1 MAMFDLDRLITDL
14 FKTTVLPGIAIGLWL
29 TDLNRYDVIIGKL
42 TCTVALILFAIVF
55 VILPI
60 IFKFSVTIQ
69 KHILFL
75 TFITYPPNLDLKRPE
90 KSGLYATRNFYIN
103 YRDQEEE
110 IDVNIAVWHV
120 LPNDLVRRYAKELHV
135 DERKLS
141 NTTLP
146 TIDGSTSN
154 GGSISHDTTDSTD
167 GDGKDRYSRIE
178 RILRTDHFKP
188 TDEVHQRELF
198 EEALRATTNDVVLY
212 LHGNTASR
220 GAPHRVELYQTL
232 RALNYHVIAMDYRG
246 YGDSANV
253 SPTERGVVYDALAV
267 YQYITSITKNP
278 VYLWG
283 HSLGTGVSTHLLSL
297 LTEMSLPG
305 PRALVLESPFNN
317 IKEEICAHPFSKL
330 YRHLPWFD
338 ILISRPMYNNM
349 LRFESDQHI
358 AEFRQPVLILHAEDD
373 LVVPFELGYK
383 LYRRALDTRGKA
395 WGPIEFHRFE
405 KSSHYGHK
413 YICRAPNLPEIVVR
427 FFHAYRNEQY

>member
-1 MAMFDLDRLITDL
+1 MAIFDLDRLITDL

-29 TDLNRYDVIIGKL
+29 TDLIGRV
-42 TCTVALILFAIVF
+42 TCTVLLVVIVIVF

-60 IFKFSVTIQ
+60 IFKFSVSLQ
-69 KHILFL
+69 KNILFL
-75 TFITYPPNLDLKRPE
+75 TFITYPPSLDLKRPE

-103 YRDQEEE
+103 YRDQEEDK
-110 IDVNIAVWHV
+110 DVNIAVWHV

-135 DERKLS
+135 DEQKIT
-141 NTTLP
+141 NKTLP
-146 TIDGSTSN
+146 TIDGATSS
-154 GGSISHDTTDSTD
+154 GGSIQPSADQTDATS
-167 GDGKDRYSRIE
+167 GDQPDRYSRIE
-178 RILRTDHFKP
+178 QIVRAQDFKP
-188 TDEVHQRELF
+188 TDEAHERTLF
-198 EEALRATTNDVVLY
+198 EESLRATTNDVVLY

-220 GAPHRVELYQTL
+220 GAPHRVELYQML

-246 YGDSANV
+246 YGDSANL

-267 YQYITSITKNP
+267 YQYITSVTKNP

-305 PRALVLESPFNN
+305 PKALVLESPFNN

-338 ILISRPMYNNM
+338 ALISRPMYNNM

-413 YICRAPNLPEIVVR
+413 YICRAPNLPEIVIR

>member
-29 TDLNRYDVIIGKL
+29 TDLIGRC
-42 TCTVALILFAIVF
+42 TCAVAVLLFLVGF

-60 IFKFSVTIQ
+60 IFKYSYALQ
-69 KHILFL
+69 KSILFL

-90 KSGLYATRNFYIN
+90 KSGLYATRNFYVN
-103 YRDQEEE
+103 HHDHEEDLE
-110 IDVNIAVWHV
+110 VNVAVWHV
-120 LPNDLVRRYAKELHV
+120 LPLDLVRRYAKELHV
-135 DERKLS
+135 DERTIANK
-141 NTTLP
+141 TLP
-146 TIDGSTSN
+146 TIDGITSN
-154 GGSISHDTTDSTD
+154 GGSIVADEKHHA
-167 GDGKDRYSRIE
+167 GDRYKGIE
-178 RILRTDHFKP
+178 KVLRSDGFQL
-188 TDEVHQRELF
+188 TDEKHQRDLF
-198 EEALRATTNDVVLY
+198 EETLRATTNDVVLY

-220 GAPHRVELYQTL
+220 GAPHRVELYQML
-232 RALNYHVIAMDYRG
+232 RALNYHVIAIDYRG
-246 YGDSANV
+246 YGDSANL
-253 SPTERGVVYDALAV
+253 SPSELGVVYDALAV
-267 YQYITSITKNP
+267 YQYITSITNNP

-305 PRALVLESPFNN
+305 PKAVVLESPFNN

-338 ILISRPMYNNM
+338 YLISRPMYKNK

-383 LYRRALDTRGKA
+383 LYRKALDMRGKS

-413 YICRAPNLPEIVVR
+413 YICRAPNLPEIIVR
-427 FFHAYRNEQY
+427 FFHAYRDAQY

>member
-1 MAMFDLDRLITDL
+1 MQRKPKLLCC
-14 FKTTVLPGIAIGLWL
+14 K
-29 TDLNRYDVIIGKL
+29 IGKL
-42 TCTVALILFAIVF
+42 TCTVVLILFAVVF

-60 IFKFSVTIQ
+60 IFKFSVTVQ

-135 DERKLS
+135 DERKFA
-141 NTTLP
+141 NRTLP

-154 GGSISHDTTDSTD
+154 GGSISHDTTDSV
-167 GDGKDRYSRIE
+167 GDTSDRYSRIE
-178 RILRTDHFKP
+178 KVLQKDNFSP
-188 TDEVHQRELF
+188 TDETHQRELF

-338 ILISRPMYNNM
+338 MLISRPMYNNM

-383 LYRRALDTRGKA
+383 LYRRALDTRGKS

-427 FFHAYRNEQY
+427 FFHAYRNEHY

>member
-1 MAMFDLDRLITDL
+1 MHWSVNRRSLKR
-14 FKTTVLPGIAIGLWL
+14 IGL
-29 TDLNRYDVIIGKL
+29 L
-42 TCTVALILFAIVF
+42 TCKILVLVILIVF

-60 IFKFSVTIQ
+60 IFKYSFSLQ
-69 KHILFL
+69 KGILFL

-103 YRDQEEE
+103 YRDQEED
-110 IDVNIAVWHV
+110 IDVDIAVWHV
-120 LPNDLVRRYAKELHV
+120 LPNDLVRRYARELQV
-135 DERKLS
+135 DEATIS
-141 NTTLP
+141 NS
-146 TIDGSTSN
+146 TIPSIEGSVGGN
-154 GGSISHDTTDSTD
+154 RGGSILPPEGHAD
-167 GDGKDRYSRIE
+167 DRYRQID
-178 RILRTDHFKP
+178 RILHADGFSP
-188 TDEVHQRELF
+188 SDETHQRQLF
-198 EEALRATTNDVVLY
+198 EECLRATTNDVVLY

-220 GAPHRVELYQTL
+220 GAPHRVELYRML
-232 RALNYHVIAMDYRG
+232 RSLNYHVISMDYRG
-246 YGDSANV
+246 YGDSANL

-267 YQYITSITKNP
+267 YQYITSITRNP

-317 IKEEICAHPFSKL
+317 IKEEIIAHPFSKL

-338 ILISRPMYNNM
+338 YLISKPMYANK

-358 AEFRQPVLILHAEDD
+358 AEFRQPVMILHAEDD

-383 LYRRALDTRGKA
+383 LYRKALDTRGKS

-405 KSSHYGHK
+405 KTSHYGHK
-413 YICRAPNLPEIVVR
+413 YICRAPNLPEKVLR
-427 FFHAYRNEQY
+427 FFHAYRYEQY

>member
-1 MAMFDLDRLITDL
+1 MYLSVKRR
-14 FKTTVLPGIAIGLWL
+14 AIK
-29 TDLNRYDVIIGKL
+29 RIGKL
-42 TCTVALILFAIVF
+42 TCTVVLILFAVVF

-60 IFKFSVTIQ
+60 IFKFSVTVQ

-135 DERKLS
+135 DERKFA
-141 NTTLP
+141 NRTLP

-154 GGSISHDTTDSTD
+154 GGSISHDTTDSV
-167 GDGKDRYSRIE
+167 GDTSDRYSRIE
-178 RILRTDHFKP
+178 KVLQKDNFSP
-188 TDEVHQRELF
+188 TDETHQRELF

-338 ILISRPMYNNM
+338 MLISRPMYNNM

-383 LYRRALDTRGKA
+383 LYRRALDTRGKS

-427 FFHAYRNEQY
+427 FFHAYRNEHY

>member
-29 TDLNRYDVIIGKL
+29 TDLIGKL
-42 TCTVALILFAIVF
+42 TCTVVLILFAVVF

-60 IFKFSVTIQ
+60 IFKFSVTVQ

-135 DERKLS
+135 DERKFA
-141 NTTLP
+141 NRTLP

-154 GGSISHDTTDSTD
+154 GGSISHDTTDSV
-167 GDGKDRYSRIE
+167 GDTSDRYSRIE
-178 RILRTDHFKP
+178 KVLQKDNFSP
-188 TDEVHQRELF
+188 TDETHQRELF

-338 ILISRPMYNNM
+338 MLISRPMYNNM

-383 LYRRALDTRGKA
+383 LYRRALDTRGKS

-427 FFHAYRNEQY
+427 FFHAYRNEHY

>member
-29 TDLNRYDVIIGKL
+29 TDLIGKL
-42 TCTVALILFAIVF
+42 TCTVVLILFAVVF

-60 IFKFSVTIQ
+60 IFKFSVTVQ

-135 DERKLS
+135 DERKFA
-141 NTTLP
+141 NRTLP

-154 GGSISHDTTDSTD
+154 GGSISHDTTDSV
-167 GDGKDRYSRIE
+167 GDTSDRYSRIE
-178 RILRTDHFKP
+178 KVLQKDNFNP
-188 TDEVHQRELF
+188 TDETHQRDLF

-338 ILISRPMYNNM
+338 MLISRPMYNNM

-383 LYRRALDTRGKA
+383 LYRRALDTRGKS

-427 FFHAYRNEQY
+427 FFHAYRNEHY

>member
-29 TDLNRYDVIIGKL
+29 TDLIGKL
-42 TCTVALILFAIVF
+42 TCTVVLILFAIVF

-60 IFKFSVTIQ
+60 IFKFSVTVQ

-141 NTTLP
+141 NKTLP

-154 GGSISHDTTDSTD
+154 GGSISHDSTDSV
-167 GDGKDRYSRIE
+167 GDGSDRYSRLE
-178 RILRTDHFKP
+178 KVLGTDHFKL
-188 TDEVHQRELF
+188 TDEAHQRELF

-246 YGDSANV
+246 YGDSADV

-338 ILISRPMYNNM
+338 FLISRPMYNNK

-383 LYRRALDTRGKA
+383 LYRRALDTRGKS

-427 FFHAYRNEQY
+427 FFQAYRNEQY

>member
-1 MAMFDLDRLITDL
+1 MVLFDLDRIITDF
-14 FKTTVLPGIAIGLWL
+14 FKATVLPGIVVGLWL
-29 TDLNRYDVIIGKL
+29 TDLIGLL
-42 TCTVALILFAIVF
+42 TCKILVLVILIVF

-60 IFKFSVTIQ
+60 IFKYSFSLQ
-69 KHILFL
+69 KGILFL

-103 YRDQEEE
+103 YRDQEE
-110 IDVNIAVWHV
+110 DVDVDIAVWHV
-120 LPNDLVRRYAKELHV
+120 LPNDLVRRYARELHV
-135 DERKLS
+135 DEATIS
-141 NTTLP
+141 NS
-146 TIDGSTSN
+146 TIPSIEGSLGGN
-154 GGSISHDTTDSTD
+154 RGGSIPPPEGHAD
-167 GDGKDRYSRIE
+167 DRYRQIE
-178 RILRTDHFKP
+178 RILHDDGFTP
-188 TDEVHQRELF
+188 SDELHQRQLF
-198 EEALRATTNDVVLY
+198 EECLRATTNDVVLY

-220 GAPHRVELYQTL
+220 GAPHRVELYRML
-232 RALNYHVIAMDYRG
+232 RSLNYHVIAMDYRG
-246 YGDSANV
+246 YGDSANL

-267 YQYITSITKNP
+267 YQYITSITRNP

-338 ILISRPMYNNM
+338 YLISKPMYANK

-358 AEFRQPVLILHAEDD
+358 AEFRQPVMILHAEDD

-383 LYRRALDTRGKA
+383 LYRKALDTRGKS

-405 KSSHYGHK
+405 KTSHYGHK
-413 YICRAPNLPEIVVR
+413 YICRAPNLPEIVLR

>member
-1 MAMFDLDRLITDL
+1 MVRFDLDRLITDL
-14 FKTTVLPGIAIGLWL
+14 FKTTVLPGMAVVLWL
-29 TDLNRYDVIIGKL
+29 TDLIGLL
-42 TCTVALILFAIVF
+42 TCKIALLVF
-55 VILPI
+55 VVVFVVMPI
-60 IFKFSVTIQ
+60 IFKFSYAMQ
-69 KHILFL
+69 KSILFL

-103 YRDQEEE
+103 YRDQEED
-110 IDVNIAVWHV
+110 IDVDIAVWHV

-135 DERKLS
+135 DEDTIVNGTVVIAQDDNSSSS
-141 NTTLP
+141 NS
-146 TIDGSTSN
+146 IQQ
-154 GGSISHDTTDSTD
+154 GGSIPLATPATTDD
-167 GDGKDRYSRIE
+167 DRYRPIE
-178 RILRTDHFKP
+178 RVLRSEGFDPH
-188 TDEVHQRELF
+188 DERHQKALF
-198 EEALRATTNDVVLY
+198 EESLRATTNDVVLY

-220 GAPHRVELYQTL
+220 GATHRVELYKML
-232 RALNYHVIAMDYRG
+232 RAYNYHVVAMDYRG
-246 YGDSANV
+246 YADSANL

-305 PRALVLESPFNN
+305 PRAVVLESPFNN
-317 IKEEICAHPFSKL
+317 IREEICAHPFSKL

-338 ILISRPMYNNM
+338 YTVSVPMYNNM

-373 LVVPFELGYK
+373 LVVPFALGYK
-383 LYRRALDTRGKA
+383 LYRKALDTRGKS

-413 YICRAPNLPEIVVR
+413 HICRAPNLPEIVVR
-427 FFHAYRNEQY
+427 FFHAYRDEQY